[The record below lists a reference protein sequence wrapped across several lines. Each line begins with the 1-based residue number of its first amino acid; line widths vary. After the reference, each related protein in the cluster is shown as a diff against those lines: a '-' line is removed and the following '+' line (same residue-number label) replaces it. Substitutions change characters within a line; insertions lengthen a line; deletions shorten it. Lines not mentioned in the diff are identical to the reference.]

1 MANPLNPILVERW
14 RGDVLESFHRG
25 VICMVDADGKVIFE
39 TGDIQQVCF
48 PRSALKLF
56 QIIPLLESGAVEEFG
71 FTTEEIAIMCGSH
84 NGENEHLRVV
94 KSILKKIGLD
104 GKELKCGAQYPTLTE
119 DRNRLIKTDKEPSDL
134 HNNCSGKHAGFLA
147 WCVFGGY
154 DTEGYA
160 EASHPLH
167 KAILEVTAEMHE
179 YPAEKMTV
187 ALDGCSAPIF
197 SLPVYN
203 QAVGFKNLLNAERF
217 GEKRKQSC
225 DTVIHA
231 MISYPFMIAGRKR
244 YCTEMMELC
253 GSRVFGKT
261 GADGVYSLGF
271 IEEKMGCTI
280 KIDDGLMGPQ
290 YNVAQAI
297 LEKSGIFPEE
307 TLKKLRPYMEA
318 PIINW
323 AKKKTGVNKVSEKA
337 FEGLKWPERVAH

>member
-14 RGDVLESFHRG
+14 RADVLESFHRG
-25 VICMVDADGKVIFE
+25 VICMVDGDGKVIFE
-39 TGDIQQVCF
+39 AGDTGQVCY

-56 QIIPLLESGAVEEFG
+56 QILPLLESGAVDEFG
-71 FTTEEIAIMCGSH
+71 FTMEEIAIMVGSH
-84 NGENEHLRVV
+84 NGEAEHLRVV
-94 KSILKKIGLD
+94 ESILKKIGMPSKALQ
-104 GKELKCGAQYPTLTE
+104 CGAQYPTLTE
-119 DRNRLIKTDKEPSDL
+119 DRNALIKADKEPNDL

-147 WCVFGGY
+147 WCIYGGFE
-154 DTEGYA
+154 TEGYL
-160 EASHPLH
+160 ETSHPLH
-167 KAILEVTAEMHE
+167 KAILDVTAEMHE

-187 ALDGCSAPIF
+187 GLDGCSAPIF

-225 DTVIHA
+225 DIVIKA
-231 MISYPFMIAGRKR
+231 MTEYPFMVAGHKR
-244 YCTEMMELC
+244 YCTELMQVC

-271 IEEKMGCTI
+271 IEEKIGCTI

-297 LEKSGIFPEE
+297 LEKTGIFEPEV
-307 TLKKLRPYMEA
+307 LKKLHPYMEA

-323 AKKKTGVNKVSEKA
+323 AKKKTGVNKVNEKA
-337 FEGLKWPERVAH
+337 FEGLKFPVATH